1 MKYKQFF
8 LLSAVLCAGCA
19 PHTASKAP
27 VALTWQDNGYDAESK
42 LYTNTFVIRN
52 SSDKPLTGG
61 WYITYYQFPRH
72 ITQLDTTAI
81 RIERVEAS
89 YYRLSPATGYQA
101 IAPGDSLI
109 VRYRVSSRTP
119 NISRT
124 PQTCRWVSTAS
135 RDTLDFPVEL
145 KRYPPTDA
153 ERMQSLSAQKVYEEN
168 EAIRPTVASNEG
180 DLLPMVK
187 ECTLDQAKSFTIPAA
202 VSMEYSNENAREAR
216 FLQEALLTRHN
227 IRTEEGA
234 TATIRLDL
242 YDAPNTEQYK
252 LIIGE
257 QQIELYGATPHAVF
271 NGIQTLLALLRGQ
284 DVNGKLACRTIT
296 DYPDMHYRGMM
307 LDIARN
313 FTPVDSLKRLI
324 GVLASYKINVLHFHF
339 SDDEAWA
346 LEIPGLPELTEF
358 STWRKNSH
366 YTRAEFIDL
375 LRFAALHHIRIIP
388 EIESPG
394 HARAAIHAMQ
404 ARYRNYIATDAR
416 LAGEYLLSEQQDTS
430 RYSSAQ
436 DYTDNVMNVA
446 LPSTYRFMEKVISEL
461 QAMYAEAGEQ
471 LEVLHIG
478 GDEVPN
484 GAWTGSPACK
494 QLMQQEGMTE
504 ANQLF
509 AYYYRRMS
517 SYLQEQGIRFSGW
530 QEVALHNDAATD
542 DMLRS
547 RMAGVYCWQTVGD
560 SELPY
565 RVAANGYPVVL
576 CNVEHFYLDMQYT
589 PHYDEPGHSWG
600 GYVDEKA
607 SFSIRLKQGEQM
619 RNIIGMQC
627 ELFSETIRNY
637 AMVEYYTFPKLLGMV
652 ERSWNNRSPLT
663 LSHFYGVLS
672 GEELPALARAGIN
685 FRLPGPGLCI
695 KEGKLYVNS
704 PLPKA
709 VIRYTTD
716 GSEPT
721 PQSPRWKEPLACD
734 APVVKARLFYL
745 GKESVTMILF
755 HQPNQK
761 Q

>member
-1 MKYKQFF
+1 MRYKEIF
-8 LLSAVLCAGCA
+8 LMSAVLCAGCA
-19 PHTASKAP
+19 SQTVSKAP
-27 VALTWQDNGYDAESK
+27 VALTWQDNGYDKESK
-42 LYTNTFVIRN
+42 LYNNTFVIRN
-52 SSDKPLTGG
+52 CSDEPLNGE
-61 WYITYYQFPRH
+61 WYITYYRFPRH
-72 ITQLDTTAI
+72 ITQLDTTSI
-81 RIERVEAS
+81 RLERVEAS
-89 YYRLSPATGYQA
+89 YYRLSPASGYQA
-101 IAPGDSLI
+101 IASGDSL
-109 VRYRVSSRTP
+109 VVHYKVSSRTP

-124 PQTCRWVSTAS
+124 PQTCHWISTAG

-145 KRYPPTDA
+145 KRYPPTDRG
-153 ERMQSLSAQKVYEEN
+153 RMQSLSAQKVYEEN
-168 EAIRPTVASNEG
+168 EAISPTVASNEG

-187 ECTLDQAKSFTIPAA
+187 QCTFDKEKTFTIPSA
-202 VSMEYSNENAREAR
+202 VSLAYNNKNAREAH
-216 FLQEALLTRHN
+216 FLQEALLAQHN
-227 IRTEEGA
+227 IHTEEA
-234 TATIRLDL
+234 AAVKIRLDL
-242 YDAPNTEQYK
+242 YEAPNEEQYK

-271 NGIQTLLALLRGQ
+271 NGIQTLLALWRGKE
-284 DVNGKLACRTIT
+284 VNDKLACRTIT

-324 GVLASYKINVLHFHF
+324 GVLASYKIDVLHFHF

-358 STWRKNSH
+358 STWRKNKH

-375 LRFAALHHIRIIP
+375 LRFAANHHVRIIP

-394 HARAAIHAMQ
+394 HARAAIYAMQ
-404 ARYRNYIATDAR
+404 ARYRKYIATDAN

-436 DYTDNVMNVA
+436 DYKDNVMNVA
-446 LPSTYRFMEKVISEL
+446 LPSTYHFMEKIISEL
-461 QAMYAEAGEQ
+461 QAMYVEAGEK
-471 LEVLHIG
+471 LDILHIG
-478 GDEVPN
+478 GDEVPH

-494 QLMQQEGMTE
+494 QLMQQEGMTD

-517 SYLQEQGIRFSGW
+517 NYLQEQGIRFSGW

-542 DMLRS
+542 DTLRS

-565 RVAANGYPVVL
+565 RIAANGYPVIL
-576 CNVEHFYLDMQYT
+576 CNVEHLYLDMQYT

-607 SFSIRLKQGEQM
+607 SFNIPMKSGEQI

-627 ELFSETIRNY
+627 ELFSETIRSY
-637 AMVEYYTFPKLLGMV
+637 SMVEYYTFPKLLGMV
-652 ERSWNNRSPLT
+652 ERSWNNHTPLT
-663 LSHFYGVLS
+663 LPHFYGVLCH
-672 GEELPALARAGIN
+672 EELPALARAGIN

-695 KEGKLYVNS
+695 KEGKLYANS

-716 GSEPT
+716 GTEPT
-721 PQSPRWKEPLACD
+721 PQSPLWKEPVPCD
-734 APVVKARLFYL
+734 APVVKARLYYL

-755 HQPNQK
+755 NHPNQK